1 MWSLFLYESVLQFLK
16 FKDRYWK
23 QKFIEKGKCIHISKG
38 MHYLKKYFAFSVKLK
53 IKDLQHDL
61 KQSIGKTPIF
71 VKSILSF
78 KLFENELHW

>member
-53 IKDLQHDL
+53 MKDLR
-61 KQSIGKTPIF
+61 QSIGITPIF

-78 KLFENELHW
+78 KLFENELH